1 MNPTQR
7 HHTAEQRRQQIAA
20 LYLQGHYQSAI
31 AQQVGVTQ
39 QQVSYD
45 LKALQKT
52 WLASALRDFDQARA
66 QELAKIDAAERA
78 YWAGWERSCQQRDV
92 TLTKKVSGKEPRTEA
107 SLRRETPV
115 GDPRFLDGVLKCI
128 TQRCDI
134 LGLSTSTEAAKALGT
149 GLAALL
155 TQAQATGP
163 LAAPLAEA

>member
-31 AQQVGVTQ
+31 AQQLGVSQ

-45 LKALQKT
+45 LKAVQKT
-52 WLASALRDFDQARA
+52 WLASALRDFDQAKA
-66 QELAKIDAAERA
+66 QELAKIDEAERA
-78 YWAGWERSCQQRDV
+78 YWAGWERSCQQQEV
-92 TLTKKVSGKEPRTEA
+92 TLTKQVDGKEPRTEA
-107 SLRRETPV
+107 SIRRETPV

-128 TQRCDI
+128 TQRCDL
-134 LGLSTSTEAAKALGT
+134 LGLSTATEATKALGA

-155 TQAQATGP
+155 TQARATVRP
-163 LAAPLAEA
+163 SAPLVEA